1 MAVLGACGTNCST
14 KSPHKGLLPKQSNAA
29 CLLRLETPVP
39 IRCRCRFRL
48 SPGSARL
55 VLAKLG
61 LECALWHPA
70 SLFTFWTIVGAAEGH
85 SASRIR
91 DELRRWAV
99 RASVSPPPAAR
110 RRRNGT
116 HSRCASR
123 KPARHDPPPVYT
135 PWRASPLPW
144 RAATVASCTGHS
156 TTMPSGALSH
166 CRRPRCRA
174 RPGRRAR
181 PARRRRRRH
190 RRDFLPTLA
199 AECCLWS
206 PLDALN
212 FWLVPS
218 RLQARARATR
228 TQP

>member
-99 RASVSPPPAAR
+99 RASVSPAAAAAAEER
-110 RRRNGT
+110 
-116 HSRCASR
+116 HPQPVR
-123 KPARHDPPPVYT
+123 KPEANSRQWQLTTVAGWLATEYTPVADRGELHRPLRHLAERRTVPLPAPALSSPPRTARAPRSPPP
-135 PWRASPLPW
+135 PPPPQGLP
-144 RAATVASCTGHS
+144 
-156 TTMPSGALSH
+156 SH
-166 CRRPRCRA
+166 A
-174 RPGRRAR
+174 GR
-181 PARRRRRRH
+181 
-190 RRDFLPTLA
+190 
-199 AECCLWS
+199 
-206 PLDALN
+206 
-212 FWLVPS
+212 
-218 RLQARARATR
+218 
-228 TQP
+228 